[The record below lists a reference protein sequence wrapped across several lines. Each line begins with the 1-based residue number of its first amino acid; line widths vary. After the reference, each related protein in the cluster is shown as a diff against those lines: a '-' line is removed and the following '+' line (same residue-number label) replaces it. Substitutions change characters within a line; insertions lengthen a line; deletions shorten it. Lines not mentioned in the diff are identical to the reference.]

1 MQGQYMCGK
10 FYLINNQFG
19 DEYFAHRYLF
29 CVYIAK
35 HKIDSWMKSSI
46 SIFSYVSTLTTKPNG
61 NFDKDCY
68 DISLINLCFE
78 AFLLCGK

>member
-1 MQGQYMCGK
+1 
-10 FYLINNQFG
+10 
-19 DEYFAHRYLF
+19 
-29 CVYIAK
+29 
-35 HKIDSWMKSSI
+35 MKSSI